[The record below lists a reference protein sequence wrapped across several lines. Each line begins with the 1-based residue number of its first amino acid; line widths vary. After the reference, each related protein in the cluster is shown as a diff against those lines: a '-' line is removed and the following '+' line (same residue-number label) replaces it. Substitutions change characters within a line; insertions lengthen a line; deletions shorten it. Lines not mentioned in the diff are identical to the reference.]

1 MSGKEV
7 CERTEGEKI
16 SPRRFSLL
24 SKIGMAVFFCCVTA
38 IVAIAWRQSGIA
50 AILKGI
56 EARGGFVGREP
67 TFVRRLIHDLLPG
80 GRSRRDGKSGI
91 VSNLTVLDATQEEIR
106 LLGSVSSI
114 TSLRMFRGRVTKSLL
129 ESLRGLPNLTS
140 LTLYDFN
147 LTDEDL
153 GRIIDALPHP
163 EKLIY
168 IGLKNTDLTDAGLAA
183 LGKCTSLTRLY
194 IDGSKID
201 GSGFSKLAGL
211 SLFFLNLTNS
221 EVTDE
226 NLNGIVKSVG
236 GKLSTLQLDG
246 SRITDEGLIVLQ
258 GVPNLAVLGVGET
271 EVTPQGLSELM
282 KKRRLPSLSLR
293 DLPWKMSDLASL
305 PLGVNCRH
313 LELSGWKIGDD
324 DLKSIPDLPALDGLY
339 LCGCGIS
346 DAGLTELA
354 RFPWLTYVRLDQTK
368 VTLSGV
374 LQLAKQTTLRTVSV
388 GRSGVDYAALLAAP
402 NLGTLQDIALD
413 GMNLTN
419 EQLRELSRKHST
431 CTFRADDRIFIP

>member
-1 MSGKEV
+1 MSGNEAL
-7 CERTEGEKI
+7 ERTEGEKI

-24 SKIGMAVFFCCVTA
+24 SKIGMAVFFCCVTG
-38 IVAIAWRQSGIA
+38 IVAIAWRQSGPA
-50 AILKGI
+50 AIFKGI
-56 EARGGFVGREP
+56 EARGGLVVREP
-67 TFVRRLIHDLLPG
+67 TAAMKLIGDLIPG
-80 GRSRRDGKSGI
+80 MRSRRDGKSGI
-91 VSNLTVLDATQEEIR
+91 VNSLTVLDATEEEIR

-114 TSLRMFRGRVTKSLL
+114 TNLRMFRGRVTESLL
-129 ESLRGLPNLTS
+129 ETLRGLPNLTS

-147 LTDEDL
+147 LTDEEL
-153 GRIIDALPHP
+153 KQVIDSLPHP

-168 IGLKNTDLTDAGLAA
+168 IGLRNTNLTDAGLAS

-201 GSGFSKLAGL
+201 GSGFSKLAGP

-221 EVTDE
+221 EVTDK

-246 SRITDEGLIVLQ
+246 SRITDEGLIVLR
-258 GVPNLAVLGVGET
+258 GVPNLGGLGVGGT
-271 EVTPQGLSELM
+271 EVTPHGLSELM
-282 KKRRLPSLSLR
+282 KRRPLLTLSLR
-293 DLPWKMSDLASL
+293 ELPWTMNDLTSL
-305 PLGVNCRH
+305 PLGAKFGY
-313 LELSGWKIGDD
+313 LDLSDWKITDES
-324 DLKSIPDLPALDGLY
+324 LKSIPDLPNLSGIDLS
-339 LCGCGIS
+339 GCGIS

-354 RFPWLTYVRLDQTK
+354 RFPRLTYVRLDQTK

-374 LQLAKQTTLRTVSV
+374 LQLTKQTKLHGVSV
-388 GRSGVDYAALLAAP
+388 GQSGVDYAALLAAP
-402 NLGTLQDIALD
+402 SLGTLQGGNLD

-419 EQLRELSRKHST
+419 EQLRELSRKHPT